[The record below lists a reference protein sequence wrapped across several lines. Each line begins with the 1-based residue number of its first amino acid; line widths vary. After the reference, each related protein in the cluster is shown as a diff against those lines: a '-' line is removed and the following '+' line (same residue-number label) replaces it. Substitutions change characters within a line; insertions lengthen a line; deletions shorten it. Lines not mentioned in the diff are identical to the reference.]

1 MKEPEAPKHANERPV
16 DEPLPGD
23 LGGEL
28 LPAGAEASP
37 PGGADSFGLWLRRQ
51 REIREIDLQEIADRT
66 KISVRYLKA
75 MEQDRFDLL
84 PGTVFA
90 RGFLREYA
98 RYVGLNPDEVV
109 NFYLSTRDT
118 DESAEEEETEAA
130 RKNVRWGWVVLAVL
144 LLAAMAAAWFLY
156 FQAEGPLLPVEE
168 EGAAAAAVAPAPP
181 PVPEGTLPTPE
192 PEPASIAGSDKPLQV
207 TFDFAQDCWVA
218 LQVDG
223 EERVERMFVQGES
236 LQLSADERVEIFSL
250 GNGGGVTI
258 HVNGEPYP
266 LNAEPGEVV
275 SNLVIRLSTPRRSV
289 ERGP

>member
-1 MKEPEAPKHANERPV
+1 VKEPEASKHSNE
-16 DEPLPGD
+16 ESLPGD
-23 LGGEL
+23 LGGES
-28 LPAGAEASP
+28 LPAGSAGPP
-37 PGGADSFGLWLRRQ
+37 PGGVDSFGPWLRRQ

-109 NFYLSTRDT
+109 NFYLSTRET
-118 DESAEEEETEAA
+118 DESAEEEEAETA
-130 RKNVRWGWVVLAVL
+130 RQNVHWGWIVLAVL

-156 FQAEGPLLPVEE
+156 FRAEGPLLPVEE

-181 PVPEGTLPTPE
+181 PVPEESLPTPE
-192 PEPASIAGSDKPLQV
+192 PERAAATAGDKPLQV

-223 EERVERMFVQGES
+223 EERIERYFVQGES
-236 LQLSADERVEIFSL
+236 LQLAADERVDVFSL
-250 GNGGGVTI
+250 GNAGGVAI
-258 HVNGEPYP
+258 QVNGEPFP
-266 LNAEPGEVV
+266 LNAESGEVR
-275 SNLVIRLSTPRRSV
+275 SDIVIDLATARRQA